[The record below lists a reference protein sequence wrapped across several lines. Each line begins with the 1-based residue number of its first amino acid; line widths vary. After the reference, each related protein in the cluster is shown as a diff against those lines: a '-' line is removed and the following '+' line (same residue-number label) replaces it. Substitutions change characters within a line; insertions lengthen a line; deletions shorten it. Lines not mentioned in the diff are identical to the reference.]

1 MGCATS
7 TPKQSEPQAAAASA
21 TPPVR
26 PVASWVA
33 HPNCVSDVCYAPGT
47 APAGSFL
54 ASASYDGTI
63 RLWDAAT
70 HEMLKDIPLAS
81 RELYSVCISPDGR
94 SLASGGRG
102 FGATIVSVTL
112 SVAGASGNCQQ
123 LNPIPLLGHTGSV
136 MVVCFSPDGA
146 RVASGSKDKTVRV
159 WSAVDGRFL
168 HELIGHEDGLCA
180 VVWSP
185 DGRWLVSSGWDP
197 TIRVWDANSGE
208 LLKTLKSDS
217 AAHALSF
224 SPVSGRLATGCW
236 DGAIRVWDVESRE
249 KVLTLVDGSLEDGK
263 NPLSSIAFNSAGTM
277 IVSCDE
283 SKTIWVWEA
292 SSGRLIG
299 KLLSAESLSSVCFSP
314 DGRQIVAG
322 GDGGSIVLWDAPS
335 PHTKPIGNSLHSEA
349 RFGETPLRVGP
360 ALRSSAN
367 GDVEGASS

>member
-7 TPKQSEPQAAAASA
+7 TPSAA
-21 TPPVR
+21 PPVP

-33 HPNCVSDVCYAPGT
+33 HSDHVSDVCYAPET

-70 HEMLKDIPLAS
+70 HEMLKEISLPS

-102 FGATIVSVTL
+102 IGATIVSVIL
-112 SVAGASGNCQQ
+112 SEESGNGQQ

-146 RVASGSKDKTVRV
+146 RVASGSKDKTVRL
-159 WSAVDGRFL
+159 WSACDGRL
-168 HELIGHEDGLCA
+168 IHELIGHEDGLCA
-180 VVWSP
+180 VVYSP

-197 TIRVWDANSGE
+197 TIRVWDANSGD

-224 SPVSGRLATGCW
+224 SPDSGRLATGCW
-236 DGAIRVWDVESRE
+236 DGAIRVWNVESGE
-249 KVLTLVDGSLEDGK
+249 KILTLVDGPLEDGRRL

-283 SKTIWVWEA
+283 SKTIWVWDA
-292 SSGRLIG
+292 SSGRLIE

-322 GDGGSIVLWDAPS
+322 GDGGSIILWDAPS
-335 PHTKPIGNSLHSEA
+335 PHT
-349 RFGETPLRVGP
+349 R
-360 ALRSSAN
+360 
-367 GDVEGASS
+367 